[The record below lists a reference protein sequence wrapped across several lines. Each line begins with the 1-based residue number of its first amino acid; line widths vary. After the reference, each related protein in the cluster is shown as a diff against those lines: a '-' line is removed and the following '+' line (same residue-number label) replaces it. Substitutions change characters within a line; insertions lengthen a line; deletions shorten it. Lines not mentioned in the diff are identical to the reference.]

1 MIVQWA
7 NDKISSSGKENNFTS
22 FSDKSLANSMA
33 IFDLV
38 DAIQPGSVDYSLI
51 VARGFEK
58 KWIKFRM

>member
-1 MIVQWA
+1 
-7 NDKISSSGKENNFTS
+7 
-22 FSDKSLANSMA
+22 MA